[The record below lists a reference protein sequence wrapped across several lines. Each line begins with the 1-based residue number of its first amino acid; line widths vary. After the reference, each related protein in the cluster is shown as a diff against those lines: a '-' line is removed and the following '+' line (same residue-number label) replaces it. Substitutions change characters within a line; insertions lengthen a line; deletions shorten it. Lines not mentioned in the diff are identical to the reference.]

1 MIKPLL
7 QLALDNRTLADA
19 LASTKRLAA
28 EVDVLEAGTILCCS
42 EGMQAVRCLK
52 ALYPERIVLA
62 DIKAADAG
70 KILATMV
77 YESGADWMTVICCA
91 PTATVKTALEE
102 AGRRNGEFAKSG
114 APFIPKD
121 VQVELTGS
129 WTWEQAE
136 EWKAAGVKQVV
147 YHRGRDAQAAGQ
159 SWGAEDLDKIRKL
172 SAMGFEL
179 SVTGGL
185 EIGDLPLFA
194 GIPVKVFIAGRSIR
208 DAADPAAAARA
219 FKAKIAEIWK

>member
-1 MIKPLL
+1 MSLPLL
-7 QLALDNRTLADA
+7 QLALDNKTLPDA
-19 LASTKRLAA
+19 LVSTRLLAA
-28 EVDVLEAGTILCCS
+28 DVDVLEAGTILCCA

-52 ALYPERIVLA
+52 SLYPDRIVLA

-70 KILATMV
+70 TILASMV
-77 YESGADWMTVICCA
+77 YDNGADWMTVICCA
-91 PTATVKTALEE
+91 PIATVESAIAE
-102 AGRRNGEFAKSG
+102 ARKRNAAAKPG
-114 APFIPKD
+114 ATPKD

-129 WTWEQAE
+129 WSWEEAE
-136 EWKAAGVKQVV
+136 AWKKTGVKQVV

-159 SWGAEDLDKIRKL
+159 SWSEEDLGKIRRL
-172 SAMGFEL
+172 AAMGFEL

-185 EIGDLPLFA
+185 SIDDLPLFK

-219 FKAKIAEIWK
+219 FKQRIAEYWG